1 MDIKNAFL
9 HGNLEEE
16 VFMKLPPGH
25 PQASDPTLAC
35 RLHKSL
41 YGLKQSSRAWH
52 AQLSVVLEE
61 LDFKRSNA
69 DSSLFVHL
77 GPKETLVVLI
87 YVDDLIISGN
97 NSEAISRLKATLQHH
112 FPITDLGRLK
122 YFLGIEMAAS
132 HKGLFLNQR
141 KYVLDVLKDAETMDA
156 KPAPTPLDSKL
167 QLAKNSEPLQ
177 SINHYQHLVGKL
189 IYLTITRPDIAYAVS
204 LVSQFMH
211 APIILHLSIVK
222 RILRYLKGSIGRG
235 IVMAKNGHTQ
245 ITGYSDSDWVGNAI
259 DRKSTTGY
267 CMFVGGNL
275 VSWRSKKQ
283 HVIAR
288 SSAEAEYRA
297 MASAACE
304 LIWLKG
310 LLSELGFPSS
320 IPMTLFCDNQAA
332 MHIAAN
338 PVFHERTKHIDVD
351 CHFIRQQVQSQIIQ
365 THYVRSHDQL
375 ADVFIKSLTSAHFHR
390 LLSKLGSINPL
401 DPA

>member
-1 MDIKNAFL
+1 M
-9 HGNLEEE
+9 
-16 VFMKLPPGH
+16 
-25 PQASDPTLAC
+25 T
-35 RLHKSL
+35 
-41 YGLKQSSRAWH
+41 
-52 AQLSVVLEE
+52 
-61 LDFKRSNA
+61 
-69 DSSLFVHL
+69 
-77 GPKETLVVLI
+77 
-87 YVDDLIISGN
+87 
-97 NSEAISRLKATLQHH
+97 
-112 FPITDLGRLK
+112 
-122 YFLGIEMAAS
+122 AS
-132 HKGLFLNQR
+132 HKGLFFNQR
-141 KYVLDVLKDAETMDA
+141 KYVLDLLKDVEMMDA
-156 KPAPTPLDSKL
+156 KPASTPLDSKL

-211 APIILHLSIVK
+211 APTILHLSIVK

-245 ITGYSDSDWVGNAI
+245 ITGYSNSDWAGNAI
-259 DRKSTTGY
+259 DRKSTIGY

-275 VSWRSKKQ
+275 VSWHSKKQ
-283 HVIAR
+283 HVIAC

-320 IPMTLFCDNQAA
+320 IPITLFCDNQAA

-338 PVFHERTKHIDVD
+338 PVFHERTKHIEVD

-375 ADVFIKSLTSAHFHR
+375 ADVFTKSLTSAHFHR